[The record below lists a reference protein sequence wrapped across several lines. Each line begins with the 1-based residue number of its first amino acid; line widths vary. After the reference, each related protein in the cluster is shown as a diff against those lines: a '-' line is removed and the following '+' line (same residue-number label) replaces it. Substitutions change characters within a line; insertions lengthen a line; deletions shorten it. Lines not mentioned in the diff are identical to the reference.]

1 LKHVTSI
8 FNVIIQEQMTSRI
21 QQFTDNLSQNIM
33 RAPGVIQKR
42 IDRVNLDTTKS
53 YVRVRSVGGK
63 EVKEYVGTFVRV
75 YRMGS
80 GDGMTVHIEF
90 NDNGRITRVDEEM
103 WGSLSGAELSYFL
116 ESGPR

>member
-1 LKHVTSI
+1 MLRA
-8 FNVIIQEQMTSRI
+8 FFDVIIQEQMTSRI
-21 QQFTDNLSQNIM
+21 QQFTDDLSQNISSI
-33 RAPGVIQKR
+33 PDIIEKR
-42 IDRVNLDTTKS
+42 INRTNLDTAKS

-75 YRMGS
+75 YCMGS
-80 GDGMTVHIEF
+80 GDGMTIHVEF

-116 ESGPR
+116 ESGPI